1 MSKNSSDNRPNL
13 FIVGAPKSGTTLLY
27 HFLNNHPEAF
37 MSEPKETNFFS
48 YVPIKKQKLYYDAE
62 KIQTL
67 EQYEQLFS
75 EAKGR
80 KVIGEGSV
88 SYLFYPNVAPDLFQ
102 YNPEANIIVLLRN
115 PVERALSHFLMDS
128 RLGFI
133 QDSAEDI
140 FYKNSKH
147 KNAHLWFQ
155 QVFELGLYSTQLKR
169 YFEYFPEKQIH
180 IFFYDEIKKD
190 TNAFFQEFCDKLELS
205 HVQFKFSSSN
215 RNAFEAPKGKAIAS
229 LYKSERLRQLSKFL
243 IPKSL
248 VGKIKETFFT
258 KEKPTFSEQ
267 FLKDLDLYYA
277 DSIRELEQML
287 DRPLDQWKSK

>member
-1 MSKNSSDNRPNL
+1 MSMSSSEKKPNL

-62 KIQTL
+62 KIQTFD
-67 EQYEQLFS
+67 QYEQLFS
-75 EAKGR
+75 QAKDR
-80 KVIGEGSV
+80 KIIGEGSV
-88 SYLFYPNVAPDLFQ
+88 SYLFYPNVAHDLFK

-190 TNAFFQEFCDKLELS
+190 TNAFFQEVCNKLELS
-205 HVQFKFSSSN
+205 HVEFNFSSSN
-215 RNAFEAPKGKAIAS
+215 RNVFEAPKGKAIAS

-243 IPKSL
+243 FPKSL

-267 FLKDLDLYYA
+267 FLKDLTLYYA

>member
-1 MSKNSSDNRPNL
+1 MNNSENRPNL

-48 YVPIKKQKLYYDAE
+48 YAPIKKQKLYYEAE

-75 EAKGR
+75 GAKGR

-88 SYLFYPNVAPDLFQ
+88 SYLFYPNVAHDLFQ
-102 YNPEANIIVLLRN
+102 YNPQAHIIVLLRN

-133 QDSAEDI
+133 QDTAEEI

-147 KNAHLWFQ
+147 KNTHLWFQ

-190 TNAFFQEFCDKLELS
+190 SNAFFQEVCNKLNLY
-205 HVQFKFSSSN
+205 HVEFNFSSSN

-243 IPKSL
+243 FPKSL

-258 KEKPTFSEQ
+258 KEKPEFSEH
-267 FLKDLDLYYA
+267 FLKDLDLYYR

-287 DRPLDQWKSK
+287 NRPLDQWKSK

>member
-1 MSKNSSDNRPNL
+1 MSMNSNDNRPNL

-27 HFLNNHPEAF
+27 HFLNNHPQAF

-75 EAKGR
+75 EAKDR
-80 KVIGEGSV
+80 KVLGEGSV
-88 SYLFYPNVAPDLFQ
+88 SYLFYPNVAHDLFQ
-102 YNPEANIIVLLRN
+102 YNPQANIIVLLRN
-115 PVERALSHFLMDS
+115 PAERALSHFLMDS

-140 FYKNSKH
+140 FYKKSKH

-190 TNAFFQEFCDKLELS
+190 TNAFFQEVCKKLELFN
-205 HVQFKFSSSN
+205 VEFKFSSSN
-215 RNAFEAPKGKAIAS
+215 INAFEAPKSKAIAT
-229 LYKSERLRQLSKFL
+229 LYKSERFRQISKLL

-248 VGKIKETFFT
+248 IGKIKKTFFT
-258 KEKPTFSEQ
+258 KDKPAFSEQ

-277 DSIRELEQML
+277 DSIRELELML
-287 DRPLDQWKSK
+287 ERPLDQWKSK